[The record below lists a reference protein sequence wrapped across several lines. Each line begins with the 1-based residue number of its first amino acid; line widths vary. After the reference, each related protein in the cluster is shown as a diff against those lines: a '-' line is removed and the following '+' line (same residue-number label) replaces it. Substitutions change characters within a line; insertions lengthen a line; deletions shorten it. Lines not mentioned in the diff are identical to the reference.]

1 MELKTVKNIEI
12 RFSEVDAMQVVWH
25 GSYMLYFE
33 DAREAFGKQ
42 WGLGYDEY
50 IENRIFA
57 PVVDI
62 NFQYKK
68 AIKYGD
74 RPVIEIVYRPTEAA
88 KIIFDYRIYNP
99 EDGSEYT
106 IGRSVQVFMDSSYSL
121 MWESPVFY
129 TDWKKKHNLL

>member
-62 NFQYKK
+62 SFHYKK

-106 IGRSVQVFMDSSYSL
+106 TGRSVQVFMDSNYSL
-121 MWESPVFY
+121 MWECPPFY

>member
-1 MELKTVKNIEI
+1 MELKTVKEI
-12 RFSEVDAMQVVWH
+12 TVRFSEVDAMQVVWH

-42 WGLGYDEY
+42 WGLGYTEY
-50 IENRIFA
+50 FNNRVFA

-62 NFQYKK
+62 AFHYRK

-74 RPVIEIVYRPTEAA
+74 KPWIEIRYCPTEAA
-88 KIIFDYRIYNP
+88 KIIFEYRIFNR
-99 EDGSEYT
+99 EDGSEYAT
-106 IGRSVQVFMDSSYSL
+106 GRSVQVFMDTDYSL

-129 TDWKKKHNLL
+129 KEWKKKWNLQ